1 MLSNLNFFSDE
12 NALKKDLNWEN
23 PFGDGKFKDPS
34 KKDEIALENTRQP
47 PKKFHCPEPF
57 KRMTLRGN
65 GDVLGCCSF
74 YAVDLVMGNWKK
86 ESLGEIWNSEKMKKL
101 RGKN

>member
-1 MLSNLNFFSDE
+1 
-12 NALKKDLNWEN
+12 
-23 PFGDGKFKDPS
+23 
-34 KKDEIALENTRQP
+34 
-47 PKKFHCPEPF
+47 
-57 KRMTLRGN
+57 MTLRGN

-101 RGKN
+101 REMHKNGDYTKNPACKSCIENVSYISD